1 MYDCLNSFVSPTK
14 SGKVLKNFVTSKA
27 ANSAVAS
34 TSTSDLI
41 PLLDGARILLMAL
54 PEITV
59 HSAIGG
65 ISKPDGGRKRSNS
78 KTIRFEEPA
87 SEEEADI
94 EEGFFVPGVIPSLEE
109 YGPHD
114 IYLTTNS
121 AELCVALLFDD
132 RR

>member
-1 MYDCLNSFVSPTK
+1 MLT
-14 SGKVLKNFVTSKA
+14 NFVTSKP
-27 ANSAVAS
+27 ANTAVAS
-34 TSTSDLI
+34 TSTSDSI
-41 PLLDGARILLMAL
+41 SLLDAGRKESITAM

-65 ISKPDGGRKRSNS
+65 VSKSEGGRKRSNS

-87 SEEEADI
+87 SEEKEEI
-94 EEGFFVPGVIPSLEE
+94 EEGFFVPGVTPSLEE

>member
-1 MYDCLNSFVSPTK
+1 VSPTK
-14 SGKVLKNFVTSKA
+14 SGKVLTNFVASTSD
-27 ANSAVAS
+27 SAVAS
-34 TSTSDLI
+34 TSTSDSI
-41 PLLDGARILLMAL
+41 SSLDAGTKGSITAM
-54 PEITV
+54 PEITF
-59 HSAIGG
+59 HSVIGG
-65 ISKPDGGRKRSNS
+65 VSKSGRKRSNS

-87 SEEEADI
+87 SEEEEEI
-94 EEGFFVPGVIPSLEE
+94 EEGFFVLGVTPSLEE